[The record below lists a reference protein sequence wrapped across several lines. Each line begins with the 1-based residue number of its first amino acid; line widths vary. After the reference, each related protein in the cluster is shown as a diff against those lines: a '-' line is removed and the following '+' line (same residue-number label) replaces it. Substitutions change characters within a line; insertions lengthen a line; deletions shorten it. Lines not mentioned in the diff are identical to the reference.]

1 MGYQAWHACD
11 RLLRTIADTTGIDI
25 KRFDNKYHCAIMNG
39 AEVQSHRYS
48 EACKEILEKV
58 RSGEEYIQE
67 VEKEAEAKGQRN

>member
-1 MGYQAWHACD
+1 
-11 RLLRTIADTTGIDI
+11 
-25 KRFDNKYHCAIMNG
+25 MNG

-67 VEKEAEAKGQRN
+67 VEKEAEAEAEGQRN